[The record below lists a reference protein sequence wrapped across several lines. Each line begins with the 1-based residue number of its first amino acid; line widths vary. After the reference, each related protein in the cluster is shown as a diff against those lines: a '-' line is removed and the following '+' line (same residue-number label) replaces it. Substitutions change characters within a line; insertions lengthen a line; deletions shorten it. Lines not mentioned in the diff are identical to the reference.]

1 MATGSR
7 AMDNTYEHIPL
18 FFSHCEPRRLTQPII
33 YIYISSSGNGAPYH
47 PVNCTKEILN
57 IEVDHPEWL
66 SLVERLN
73 DTNLTEAMEYLASLS
88 PEEPCQRILYALPF
102 YYVGAR

>member
-1 MATGSR
+1 
-7 AMDNTYEHIPL
+7 MDNTYEHTYFSFIERITPFPL
-18 FFSHCEPRRLTQPII
+18 SLTLTQLL
-33 YIYISSSGNGAPYH
+33 YNISSSGNGNDSAPYH

-57 IEVDHPEWL
+57 IQVDHPEWL
-66 SLVERLN
+66 SLVEMLN

-88 PEEPCQRILYALPF
+88 LEEPCQRILYDLPF